1 MNKYEFKNVT
11 DESADLYI
19 YGNIETEKQ
28 PDFWTGEKSEL
39 DVDLKDFKGALDGVK
54 GTLNI
59 YINSGGGSVFAADA
73 MTAMLQRAK
82 EKGVKVHAYI
92 DGLCASAA
100 TFIAMVADEIHVY
113 RNSIMMIHKPIGAVY
128 GNATEMR
135 KMINTLDVI
144 ESSMLNLYEHK
155 AKVDRDRI
163 KSMVD
168 KETWLDVNGIA
179 ENFNVDLI
187 DGEKKVAA
195 CADLSKCGYNIPA
208 EFAAKIAEMGAYN
221 KTPAPEDK
229 TPQKGNDGA
238 ETAIKHDYSVIENI
252 INKLKGETDNDR
264 I

>member
-19 YGNIETEKQ
+19 YGNIETEKK
-28 PDFWTGEKSEL
+28 PDLWTGEVSEL

-73 MTAMLQRAK
+73 MTAMLRRVK
-82 EKGVKVHAYI
+82 DKGVKVHAYI

-100 TFIAMVADEIHVY
+100 TFIAMVADEINVY

-144 ESSMLNLYEHK
+144 ENSMLSLYEHK

-168 KETWLDVNGIA
+168 RETWLDADGIA
-179 ENFNVDLI
+179 ENFTVNRI

-195 CADLSKCGYNIPA
+195 CADLSACGYKIPA
-208 EFAAKIAEMGAYN
+208 EFAAKIAAMETGD
-221 KTPAPEDK
+221 KTPATANE
-229 TPQKGNDGA
+229 TPQNGSDGA
-238 ETAIKHDYSVIENI
+238 QKGIMHDYSVIENI
-252 INKLKGETDNDR
+252 IKNIEKEKNK
-264 I
+264 

>member
-19 YGNIETEKQ
+19 YGNIETEKM
-28 PDFWTGEKSEL
+28 PDFWTGEVSEL

-73 MTAMLQRAK
+73 MTAMLQRVK
-82 EKGVKVHAYI
+82 DKGVKVHAYI

-155 AKVDRDRI
+155 AKVDR
-163 KSMVD
+163 
-168 KETWLDVNGIA
+168 ETWLDADGIS
-179 ENFNVDLI
+179 ENFYVTLI
-187 DGEKKVAA
+187 DGEKKVAG

-208 EFAAKIAEMGAYN
+208 EFAAKIAEMG
-221 KTPAPEDK
+221 KVDKIPEPEEK
-229 TPQKGNDGA
+229 TPQNGA
-238 ETAIKHDYSVIENI
+238 QDEIKHDYSVIENI
-252 INKLKGETDNDR
+252 IKKIKGE
-264 I
+264 

>member
-19 YGNIETEKQ
+19 YGNIETEKM
-28 PDFWTGEKSEL
+28 PDFWTGEVSEL

-144 ESSMLNLYEHK
+144 ENSMLNLYEHK

-208 EFAAKIAEMGAYN
+208 EFAAKIAEMGADN

-229 TPQKGNDGA
+229 TPQNGTDGA

>member
-19 YGNIETEKQ
+19 YGNIETEKS
-28 PDFWTGEKSEL
+28 PDFWTGEVSEL

-144 ESSMLNLYEHK
+144 ENSMLNLYEHK

-208 EFAAKIAEMGAYN
+208 EFAAKIAEMGADN

-229 TPQKGNDGA
+229 TPQNGTDGA

>member
-19 YGNIETEKQ
+19 YGNIETEKM
-28 PDFWTGEKSEL
+28 PDFWTGEVSEL

-144 ESSMLNLYEHK
+144 ENSMLNLYEHK

-168 KETWLDVNGIA
+168 RETWLDANGIA
-179 ENFNVDLI
+179 ENFDVTLI

-208 EFAAKIAEMGAYN
+208 EFAAKIAEMGADN

-229 TPQKGNDGA
+229 TPQNGTDGA

>member
-19 YGNIETEKQ
+19 YGNIETEKM
-28 PDFWTGEKSEL
+28 PDFWTGEVSEL

-73 MTAMLQRAK
+73 MTAMLQRVK
-82 EKGVKVHAYI
+82 DKGVKVHAYI

-144 ESSMLNLYEHK
+144 ENSMLNLYEHK

-168 KETWLDVNGIA
+168 RETWLDADGIA
-179 ENFNVDLI
+179 ENFDVTLI

-208 EFAAKIAEMGAYN
+208 EFAAKIAEMG
-221 KTPAPEDK
+221 KVDKIPEPEDK
-229 TPQKGNDGA
+229 TPQNGTQD
-238 ETAIKHDYSVIENI
+238 EIKHDYSVIENI
-252 INKLKGETDNDR
+252 INKLKGENKQ
-264 I
+264 